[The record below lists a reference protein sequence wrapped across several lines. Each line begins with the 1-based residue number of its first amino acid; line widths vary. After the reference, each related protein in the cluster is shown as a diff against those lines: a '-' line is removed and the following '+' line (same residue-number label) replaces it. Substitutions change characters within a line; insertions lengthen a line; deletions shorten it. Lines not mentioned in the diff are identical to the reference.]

1 MFRPGRNWLIFA
13 AVMSF
18 SGTALHAAVVL
29 IGAPAYRFFGSP
41 SLALHAELG
50 SYEPA
55 VMTLSLAL
63 AFAVFGLY
71 GLSGAGVIRKLPMA
85 AFVLL
90 AIGFIYTS
98 RGLPL
103 FIQISQ
109 LVLEPVSTQILPIL
123 YSAVALLTGC
133 AYLIGTIDRWK
144 WLRLNGVP
152 NDDNT
157 KPHLKA

>member
-18 SGTALHAAVVL
+18 SGTALHVAVVL
-29 IGAPAYRFFGSP
+29 IGAPAYRFFGS
-41 SLALHAELG
+41 LALISQLG

-55 VMTLSLAL
+55 VMTLSLAFV
-63 AFAVFGLY
+63 FAVFGIY

-98 RGLPL
+98 RGLAL
-103 FIQISQ
+103 FTQISQ
-109 LVLEPVSTQILPIL
+109 LILEPDSTQILPVL
-123 YSAVALLTGC
+123 YSAIALLTGC
-133 AYLIGTIDRWK
+133 AYFIGTAERWR
-144 WLRLNGVP
+144 WLQFNGEP
-152 NDDNT
+152 NDNN
-157 KPHLKA
+157 KKSHLKA